1 MTIFLFLPLLQFV
14 CIFDY
19 DLLFLQE
26 KPDMLKD
33 IINERIELSIAT
45 QAEIAQSVGTTPA
58 QISLYLRGK
67 ASLNNDALEN
77 CLNELNIN
85 VETYHNRYV
94 LAKEIACILKK
105 ENISS
110 NEILNITRDELIE
123 ITDKKELRFLIDV
136 SADELKDIVS
146 SNIIDYESTYPFFR
160 VLVSHIMNLGENP
173 SPKISAL
180 SFDKIT
186 TQLPTLSNMLANIPV
201 IGALAGSSIIK
212 VGRLMEDAYKN
223 FGKKGGF
230 LSPLLSL
237 TYESLKK

>member
-1 MTIFLFLPLLQFV
+1 MTIFPFLPLLQFA

-19 DLLFLQE
+19 DFLFLQE
-26 KPDMLKD
+26 KSDMLKD

-77 CLNELNIN
+77 CLTELNIN

-94 LAKEIACILKK
+94 LAKEIANILKQQ
-105 ENISS
+105 NISS
-110 NEILNITRDELIE
+110 DEILNITRDELIE
-123 ITDKKELRFLIDV
+123 ITNKKELRYLVDV
-136 SADELKDIVS
+136 TADELKDVVS

>member
-1 MTIFLFLPLLQFV
+1 MTIFPFLSLLQFA

-19 DLLFLQE
+19 DFLFLQE
-26 KPDMLKD
+26 KSDMLKD

-77 CLNELNIN
+77 CLTELNIN

-94 LAKEIACILKK
+94 LAKEIANILKQQ
-105 ENISS
+105 NISS
-110 NEILNITRDELIE
+110 DEILNITRNELIE
-123 ITDKKELRFLIDV
+123 ITNKKELRYLVDV
-136 SADELKDIVS
+136 TADELKDIVS